1 MAATAMT
8 VTAIAAF
15 PTQSAFNSSGSPQ
28 PSFNHGSSG
37 HHFWGPPDDLV
48 VISARRVNSI
58 LPPVITASMALGLVV
73 SDWSI
78 HLPWEW
84 KLLSRRKKWKLSHI
98 AYFASRIGGLGYSI
112 CAILHSVV
120 GNVAGGPVDL
130 GAARWNYAD
139 FACQADRRASIFFS
153 LLSIGGSTGILL
165 LRCLALYRFHIVAVI
180 SLGLLWLATPAF
192 LMVNMFVLSSQ
203 SRRNGISACDPSPP
217 RHVGSNP
224 IIYMMPWFVL
234 PVFDSTI
241 LILSLIGLRR
251 ASHRRRSSP
260 LERMFRKDNIF
271 YYAIVFLCVVPI
283 PIWYVCQQ
291 RDGRMMPYLNL
302 YIGLSSILSCRMFI
316 NLWKAIG
323 RELALAHT
331 FSSNVHDQYRIDTA
345 SMEQATAGLVASRN
359 SIPVSAASPSQA
371 GGADSVPEATSSP
384 TERSAVGGLP
394 LCEKA
399 LSSPNSSEVKTTT
412 VDSDAISTTQS
423 LHESRLRR
431 IVPDWTD
438 VDPELAFSLNG
449 DFYGDVDSISYDYQS
464 RGMHSTPY

>member
-1 MAATAMT
+1 MAGIPMT
-8 VTAIAAF
+8 VTAVPAF
-15 PTQSAFNSSGSPQ
+15 PTQVPFNSSYPPLPAIANASWA
-28 PSFNHGSSG
+28 SRF
-37 HHFWGPPDDLV
+37 GPPDDLV

-58 LPPVITASMALGLVV
+58 LPSLITASMALGLVV

-98 AYFASRIGGLGYSI
+98 AYFASRIGGLGFSI

-120 GNVAGGPVDL
+120 GNVAGGPMEL
-130 GAARWNYAD
+130 GARRWDYANM
-139 FACQADRRASIFFS
+139 ACSADRRAMTFFS
-153 LLSIGGSTGILL
+153 MLSIAGSSGILL
-165 LRCLALYRFHIVAVI
+165 LRCLALYRFNIIAVV

-192 LMVNMFVLSSQ
+192 LIVNIFVLTSGSK
-203 SRRNGISACDPSPP
+203 RNGISACDPAPP
-217 RHVGSNP
+217 KKLSAP

-234 PVFDSTI
+234 PIFDSTI
-241 LILSLIGLRR
+241 LVLSLLGLRR

-271 YYAIVFLCVVPI
+271 YYAIVFLCVIPI
-283 PIWYVCQQ
+283 PIWYLRSQ

-331 FSSNVHDQYRIDTA
+331 FGSNTQDPYRIDT
-345 SMEQATAGLVASRN
+345 SMDQATAGLVGSRVSLPTSEVREGPDSIAESAS
-359 SIPVSAASPSQA
+359 PTDASAAGASPL
-371 GGADSVPEATSSP
+371 
-384 TERSAVGGLP
+384 R
-394 LCEKA
+394 EKA
-399 LSSPNSSEVKTTT
+399 PASSTSIDTKSASALAITR
-412 VDSDAISTTQS
+412 DSDAVSSTQS
-423 LHESRLRR
+423 PHATRYRS

-438 VDPELAFSLNG
+438 VDPDLAYSLNG
-449 DFYGDVDSISYDYQS
+449 DYYEGANSLSYDHRS
-464 RGMHSTPY
+464 RGMHSTPF

>member
-1 MAATAMT
+1 MSAIPMS

-15 PTQSAFNSSGSPQ
+15 PTRLPPPPSYSNS
-28 PSFNHGSSG
+28 SSG
-37 HHFWGPPDDLV
+37 HSFFGPPDDLV

-58 LPPVITASMALGLVV
+58 LPPLITASMALGLVV

-98 AYFASRIGGLGYSI
+98 AYFASRIGGLGY
-112 CAILHSVV
+112 AITAMLHSVV
-120 GNVAGGPVDL
+120 GNVAGGPMEL
-130 GAARWNYAD
+130 GAARWDYAN

-153 LLSIGGSTGILL
+153 LLSIGGSSGILL

-192 LMVNMFVLSSQ
+192 LMVNIFVLSSQ

-217 RHVGSNP
+217 RKLGGNP

-234 PVFDSTI
+234 PIFDSTI
-241 LILSLIGLRR
+241 LALSLYGLRR

-271 YYAIVFLCVVPI
+271 YYFIVFLCVIPI

-331 FSSNVHDQYRIDTA
+331 FSSNVHDQYRIDSA
-345 SMEQATAGLVASRN
+345 SMEQATAGLVASQ
-359 SIPVSAASPSQA
+359 VSLPTSATSPRPS
-371 GGADSVPEATSSP
+371 DSSP
-384 TERSAVGGLP
+384 TDRSTDGTP
-394 LCEKA
+394 PTICEKA
-399 LSSPNSSEVKTTT
+399 LPSPSSIDLRTTS
-412 VDSDAISTTQS
+412 VDSDAVSITQS
-423 LHESRLRR
+423 LNETRLRR

-438 VDPELAFSLNG
+438 VDPDLAFSLNG
-449 DFYGDVDSISYDYQS
+449 DFYGDVNSISYDYQS
-464 RGMHSTPY
+464 RQMHSTPY

>member
-1 MAATAMT
+1 MT

-15 PTQSAFNSSGSPQ
+15 PTRAPFMGNVSSLAPFTNSTAGRHL
-28 PSFNHGSSG
+28 FH
-37 HHFWGPPDDLV
+37 PPDDLV

-58 LPPVITASMALGLVV
+58 LPSLITASMALGLVV

-84 KLLSRRKKWKLSHI
+84 KLLTRRKKWKLSHI
-98 AYFASRIGGLGYSI
+98 AYFASRIGGLGY
-112 CAILHSVV
+112 AITALLHSTV
-120 GNVAGGPVDL
+120 GNVAGGPVEL
-130 GAARWNYAD
+130 GAARWDYAN

-192 LMVNMFVLSSQ
+192 LMVNIFVLGSQ

-217 RHVGSNP
+217 RKLGSNP
-224 IIYMMPWFVL
+224 IIYMMPWFFL

-241 LILSLIGLRR
+241 LVLSLIGLRR

-271 YYAIVFLCVVPI
+271 YYAIVFLCVIPI

-331 FSSNVHDQYRIDTA
+331 FSSNVHDQYRIDTT
-345 SMEQATAGLVASRN
+345 SMEQATAGLVASHV
-359 SIPVSAASPSQA
+359 SLPTSAANPLQPCGAESITKLPSRA
-371 GGADSVPEATSSP
+371 ESSTNGVGVLAVSEKARSSP
-384 TERSAVGGLP
+384 TTLD
-394 LCEKA
+394 
-399 LSSPNSSEVKTTT
+399 VKTSL
-412 VDSDAISTTQS
+412 VDSDVVSTTQS
-423 LHESRLRR
+423 VYETRLRR

-438 VDPELAFSLNG
+438 VDPNLAFSLNG
-449 DFYGDVDSISYDYQS
+449 DFYGDANSISYDYQS
-464 RGMHSTPY
+464 RGMHSTP